1 MIKAVEQPQWI
12 CVAYKIDEWFQ
23 LSSHKRLNSL
33 SFWKNS
39 KNESEPRPFLI
50 IIHRLFN
57 SLQLKVG
64 ISMLLNPEIDKE

>member
-1 MIKAVEQPQWI
+1 MIPVIKPQTLKFTVI
-12 CVAYKIDEWFQ
+12 LK
-23 LSSHKRLNSL
+23 
-33 SFWKNS
+33 KNS

-64 ISMLLNPEIDKE
+64 ISMRLNPEIDKE